1 MSTQNKI
8 KVGITLGDFNGI
20 GPEIIIKTLRNQD
33 FIKDFIPVIYGS
45 TRVMNF
51 HKKAIRDKYFNYHS
65 IKDASEAKAKK
76 NNIISC
82 WGHEV
87 KINFGEKSQEAGKCA
102 FMALERATSDL
113 AEGKIDVL
121 VTAPI
126 CKEAIQEAGFEF
138 PGHTEYLAHLS
149 NEKEALMIMASD
161 YLKVAVLTGH
171 VPLKDV
177 SEHIKKESVSEK
189 IKQFSLSLEKD
200 FGVHKPKIA
209 VLGMNPH
216 AGEQGKIGEEELNEI
231 IPGINDAKKNGLLAF
246 GPYAADGFF
255 GSGGFKDFDG
265 VLAMYHDQGL
275 VGFKTVTFGQG
286 VNYTASLPIVRTSP
300 DHGTGFEIAGK
311 NKANDSSFRNAIY
324 TALDVYKNRIQH
336 KEITSDPLQPQTKE
350 ERQKKK
356 VR

>member
-1 MSTQNKI
+1 MDTNNKI

-20 GPEIIIKTLRNQD
+20 GPEIIIKALRNQD
-33 FIKDFIPVIYGS
+33 FTKDFIPVIYGS

-51 HKKAIRDKYFNYHS
+51 HKKAINDQYFNYHS
-65 IKDASEAKAKK
+65 IKDASEAKPKK

-82 WGHEV
+82 WNQEV
-87 KINFGEKSQEAGKCA
+87 KVNLGEKSTEAGKCA
-102 FMALERATSDL
+102 FMALERATKDL
-113 AEGKIDVL
+113 AESKIDVL

-149 NEKEALMIMASD
+149 NQSEVLMIMASD

-171 VPLKDV
+171 VPLNKV
-177 SEHIKKESVSEK
+177 NEYITKENVAEK
-189 IKQFSLSLEKD
+189 IKQFSASLEKD
-200 FGVHKPKIA
+200 FAVHKPKIA

-231 IPGINDAKKNGLLAF
+231 IPGIQEAKSKGLLAF

-255 GSGGFKDFDG
+255 GSGSFKDFDG

-311 NKANDSSFRNAIY
+311 NKANESSFRNAIY
-324 TALDVYKNRIQH
+324 TAMDVYKNRALH
-336 KEITSDPLQPQTKE
+336 KEITANPLEVQTKE